1 MLGKT
6 GLEKSGLE
14 KTGEKVF
21 VSWSG
26 GKDAYLALLKAREQ
40 GLNVYTLATFI
51 STGGKSMSHALHPGL
66 LQEQA
71 AALGLPLE
79 VERVTW
85 ESYEEGFMRLA
96 GRLREKGIRGGVFGD
111 INLPQH
117 REWVEQACERAGLS
131 PHLPL
136 WGMDEKEVLAELLNR
151 GARLVVVSLRADL
164 LEEKW
169 LGKQID
175 EGFCEMCA
183 RKGISP
189 CGENGEYHTLVVD
202 GPLFKS
208 PVQFCDSGTF
218 KEKNHLFLKI
228 KPGGG

>member
-1 MLGKT
+1 MEG
-6 GLEKSGLE
+6 KSG
-14 KTGEKVF
+14 KKVF

-26 GKDAYLALLKAREQ
+26 GKDAYLALLKAGEQ

-51 STGGKSMSHALHPGL
+51 STGGKSMSHSLHPGL

-85 ESYEEGFMRLA
+85 ESYEDGFMRLTS
-96 GRLREKGIRGGVFGD
+96 RLKEKGIRGGVFGD
-111 INLPQH
+111 INLSQH
-117 REWVEQACERAGLS
+117 REWVEKACGRVALA
-131 PHLPL
+131 PYLPL
-136 WGMDEKEVLAELLNR
+136 WGMEEKEVLAELLGR
-151 GARLVVVSLRADL
+151 GARLVVVSLRSDL
-164 LEEKW
+164 LDEKW
-169 LGKQID
+169 LGKEID
-175 EGFCEMCA
+175 DDFCEMCV

-208 PVQFCDSGTF
+208 PVQFSDGGTF

-228 KPGGG
+228 KPGSG

>member
-1 MLGKT
+1 MEGKA
-6 GLEKSGLE
+6 
-14 KTGEKVF
+14 GEKVF

-40 GLNVYTLATFI
+40 GLHVYTLATFI
-51 STGGKSMSHALHPGL
+51 STGGESMSHALHPGL

-79 VERVTW
+79 MERVTW

-96 GRLREKGIRGGVFGD
+96 GRLRGKGIRGGVFGD

-117 REWVEQACERAGLS
+117 REWVEQACGRAALTAY
-131 PHLPL
+131 LPL
-136 WGMDEKEVLAELLNR
+136 WGMGEKEVLAELLSR
-151 GARLVVVSLRADL
+151 GVRLIVVSLRDDL

-169 LGKQID
+169 LGKEID
-175 EGFCEMCA
+175 DEFCEMCM

-208 PVQFCDSGTF
+208 PVHFSNGGTF

-228 KPGGG
+228 KPANP